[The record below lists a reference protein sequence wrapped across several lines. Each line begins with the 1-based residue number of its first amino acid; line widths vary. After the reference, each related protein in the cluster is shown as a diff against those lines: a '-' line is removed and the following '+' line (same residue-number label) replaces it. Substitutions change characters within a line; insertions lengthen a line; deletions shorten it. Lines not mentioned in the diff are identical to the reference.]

1 MKIVL
6 LVFALGISLFLSC
19 RNEDDAL
26 LCDEKATL
34 RDFITGFDGLLNL
47 LLVLYNDN
55 EWQVLEIGE
64 LEFEPAFEFSDGLR
78 VRVTYE
84 EFSGAS
90 ICIEIHGPM
99 VNMTFEV

>member
-1 MKIVL
+1 MKIIL
-6 LVFALGISLFLSC
+6 LVFALSLFLSC

-34 RDFITGFDGLLNL
+34 RDFTGFDGCAYV
-47 LLVLYNDN
+47 LVLYNDN
-55 EWQVLEIGE
+55 EVLEIGE
-64 LEFEPAFEFSDGLR
+64 LEFEPDFEFSDGLR

-90 ICIEIHGPM
+90 ICMIGPM
-99 VNMTFEV
+99 VRLLCIEPI